1 MRRPLYTGASDRNRD
16 SRFCVYDE
24 MESLKGKAIIIG
36 KEPGAGRLLVAIPGM
51 EQTSTV
57 GSPGSVPNSVSRCKP
72 LENTA
77 HASITIDPAGI
88 LTLANL
94 KTQNVTYVNGIE
106 IATKNIDFDST
117 VELGKDKYKVDIASV
132 LECARQIIKR
142 EVQIDKSHKSSK
154 DGKFNISHLE
164 QVWNDYQSGLRKLRE
179 SQKKINL
186 IRSGCGIFTMCAMPC
201 IFFLGPIG
209 YVLTGVGVAGN
220 IYSFVGLKNDKTT
233 ETQEQLTEEFQ
244 DNYVCPNPK
253 CNKFLGNLSYK
264 LLKKQYSM
272 HCPYCKCEF
281 EEK

>member
-1 MRRPLYTGASDRNRD
+1 
-16 SRFCVYDE
+16 
-24 MESLKGKAIIIG
+24 MEILKGNTIIIG
-36 KEPGAGRLLVAIPGM
+36 KEPGGGRLLVAIKGM
-51 EQTSTV
+51 EQTMTV
-57 GSPGSVPNSVSRCKP
+57 GSPGSVPNSVSRYKTV
-72 LENTA
+72 ENMG
-77 HASITIDPAGI
+77 HASIAIDTNGI
-88 LTLANL
+88 MTLSNL
-94 KTQNVTYVNGIE
+94 KSQNVTYVNKIE
-106 IATKNIDFDST
+106 IATKNIDFDSA
-117 VELGKDKYKVDIASV
+117 VELGKDKYKVDVESV
-132 LECARQIIKR
+132 LECAKQILTTVKNSGNVSEFTAQR
-142 EVQIDKSHKSSK
+142 ND
-154 DGKFNISHLE
+154 KFNIVSLE
-164 QVWNDYQSGLRKLRE
+164 QVWNDYQYGLRKLRE
-179 SQKKINL
+179 AQKKINL

-253 CNKFLGNLSYK
+253 CNKFLGNISYK

>member
-1 MRRPLYTGASDRNRD
+1 MD
-16 SRFCVYDE
+16 
-24 MESLKGKAIIIG
+24 SLKGKTIIIG
-36 KEPGAGRLLVAIPGM
+36 KEPGAGRLLVAISGE
-51 EQTSTV
+51 EQTMTV

-72 LENTA
+72 LEDTA
-77 HASITIDPAGI
+77 HASLAIDSNGI
-88 LTLANL
+88 MTLENM

-106 IATKNIDFDST
+106 IATKNIDLDST
-117 VELGKDKYKVDIASV
+117 VELGKDRYKVNIPSV
-132 LECARQIIKR
+132 LECAGKIINGEGK
-142 EVQIDKSHKSSK
+142 IAGANSDGNG
-154 DGKFNISHLE
+154 GKFDISHLE
-164 QVWNDYQSGLRKLRE
+164 QVWNDYQSGLRKLRD

-233 ETQEQLTEEFQ
+233 ETQERLTEEFQ
-244 DNYVCPNPK
+244 DNYVCPNLK